1 MYAYL
6 LNQIKMY
13 LIYRLL
19 QLEDEQILGT
29 KQGWNKSNIFRII
42 DEMGEAL
49 LHVSRLH

>member
-1 MYAYL
+1 
-6 LNQIKMY
+6 MY

-19 QLEDEQILGT
+19 QFEDEQILGN
-29 KQGWNKSNIFRII
+29 KQRWNKSYIFWII